1 MAILFQK
8 KNELT
13 ACKATNSWLW
23 IDSYS
28 MGFRKL
34 AMHALTKPYI
44 SLEKT
49 LGALTQIRGVP
60 VSTCIPLAFKC

>member
-1 MAILFQK
+1 MAILVQK

-34 AMHALTKPYI
+34 AMH
-44 SLEKT
+44 
-49 LGALTQIRGVP
+49 
-60 VSTCIPLAFKC
+60 